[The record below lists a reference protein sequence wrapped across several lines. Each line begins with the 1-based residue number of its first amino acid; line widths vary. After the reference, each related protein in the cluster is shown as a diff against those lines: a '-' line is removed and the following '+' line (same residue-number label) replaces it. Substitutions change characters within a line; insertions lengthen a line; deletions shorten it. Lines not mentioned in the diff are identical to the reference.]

1 MGLLHY
7 GILEDLK
14 FGTHIIFF
22 FPFQLDFLWGCFQ
35 LGMWPLIIQSKGT
48 SGEVSDEGKLLKWL
62 LKLEGWD
69 ELGDWNY
76 IYTLLYIKEI
86 TNN

>member
-1 MGLLHY
+1 
-7 GILEDLK
+7 
-14 FGTHIIFF
+14 
-22 FPFQLDFLWGCFQ
+22 
-35 LGMWPLIIQSKGT
+35 MWPLIIQSKGT